1 MLPSLDLG
9 SVYFSELRM
18 GCSIVSIFGQLLL
31 AWVSMLEKFL
41 TLALLTEHLQLS
53 MLVDLIRLV
62 VSTSVLLIQRVGLWW
77 WVALRCCQ
85 VIRDSWSKLVCRLM
99 KVRSRAQFV
108 TIRLDRLNHIFLRLL
123 LLMSASPRTFMS
135 VATS

>member
-1 MLPSLDLG
+1 MLLPSLDLG

-53 MLVDLIRLV
+53 VLVDLVRI
-62 VSTSVLLIQRVGLWW
+62 SASVLLI
-77 WVALRCCQ
+77 
-85 VIRDSWSKLVCRLM
+85 
-99 KVRSRAQFV
+99 
-108 TIRLDRLNHIFLRLL
+108 
-123 LLMSASPRTFMS
+123 
-135 VATS
+135 